1 MRGRALRQT
10 RERRYMATTMI
21 GGLEFIGPI
30 TAERREI
37 LDEASCAF
45 LAGLVDKFAAR
56 RDGLLEARAAWQAR
70 IDAGALPDFR
80 PETKSVRKGD
90 WKVGKLPA
98 DLLDRRVEITGPVD
112 RKMIINALNADV
124 KVFMAD
130 FEDALSP
137 TWDNVIDGHINL
149 RDAVNRTIRYEDPNS
164 GKTYALGPDPA
175 VLIARVRGLHLDEKH
190 VLRNG
195 KPIPGCLM
203 DFALYFF
210 INHERLIKNGSG
222 PYFYVPKL
230 EHYEEARWWN
240 EVFIEAQKHVGLPV
254 GAIKATMLIETLPAV
269 FEMDEILYELKDHAA
284 ALNCGRW
291 DYIFSYI
298 KTLKTHADRM
308 LPDRTAVGMD
318 KPFLDAYSRLLV
330 RICHRRGAL
339 AMGGMSAFLPA
350 KTPDEDAANK
360 EKVRADKQREA
371 DNGHDGSWI
380 AHPALAGVVNKVYSG
395 AFKPGKTNQL
405 EITRNNDGP
414 ITARDLLEPP
424 EGPFSEQG
432 LRNNIRVALQYI
444 EAWLG
449 GLGAVAIYGLM
460 EDAATAEI
468 SRASIWQWI
477 RNGATLSNGQTMTA
491 DYFRKVMAEEIDV
504 VKKEVGAERWESGR
518 FAEAIELL
526 DKLCASDDFDA
537 FLTLEAYRKI

>member
-1 MRGRALRQT
+1 MR
-10 RERRYMATTMI
+10 
-21 GGLEFIGPI
+21 GGLEFVGPI
-30 TAERREI
+30 SDQDTDI
-37 LDEASCAF
+37 IDENICAF
-45 LAGLVDKFAAR
+45 LASLVDEFAER
-56 RDGLLEARAAWQAR
+56 RADLLRARADWQAK

-80 PETKSVRKGD
+80 PESNTVRDGD
-90 WKVGKLPA
+90 WQVGKLPG
-98 DLLDRRVEITGPVD
+98 DLLDRRVEITGPVE

-137 TWDNVIDGHINL
+137 TWRNVIEGQANL
-149 RDAVNRTIRYEDPNS
+149 RDAINRTISYEDPSS
-164 GKTYALGPDPA
+164 GKKYALGDDPA

-203 DFALYFF
+203 DFALYFLH
-210 INHERLIKNGSG
+210 NHKRLMENGSG
-222 PYFYVPKL
+222 PYFYLPKL

-240 EVFIEAQKHVGLPV
+240 EVFIRAQNHVGLPV
-254 GAIKATMLIETLPAV
+254 GTIRVTMLIETLPAV
-269 FEMDEILYELKDHAA
+269 FEMDELLYELKDHAA

-298 KTLKTHADRM
+298 KTLKNHADRM
-308 LPDRTAVGMD
+308 LPDRHAVGMD
-318 KPFLDAYSRLLV
+318 KPFLDAYSRLL
-330 RICHRRGAL
+330 IKTCHRRGAL

-360 EKVRADKQREA
+360 EKVRIDKQREA
-371 DNGHDGSWI
+371 DNGHDGSWV
-380 AHPALAGVVNKVYSG
+380 AHPALAGVVNKVYSD
-395 AFKPGKTNQL
+395 AFRSGKTNQID
-405 EITRNNDGP
+405 ITRDNDGP
-414 ITARDLLEPP
+414 IEAADLLEAPI
-424 EGPFSEQG
+424 GPFSDEG

-477 RNGATLSNGQTMTA
+477 KHGATLSNGQKMTA
-491 DYFRKVMAEEIDV
+491 EYFRKVTKEEIEV
-504 VKKEVGAERWESGR
+504 VKSEVGAERWQSGH
-518 FAEAIELL
+518 FDEALKLL
-526 DKLCASDDFDA
+526 DALCVSEKFDT
-537 FLTLEAYRKI
+537 FLTLDAYQKL

>member
-1 MRGRALRQT
+1 MTALR
-10 RERRYMATTMI
+10 
-21 GGLEFIGPI
+21 GGLEFVGPLSP
-30 TAERREI
+30 EDDEI
-37 LDEASCAF
+37 LSEDACAF
-45 LAGLVDKFAAR
+45 LAGLVDAFAVR
-56 RDGLLEARAAWQAR
+56 RDGLLNARAEWQAK

-80 PETKSVRKGD
+80 EDSKAVRTSDWSVGA
-90 WKVGKLPA
+90 LPA
-98 DLLDRRVEITGPVD
+98 DLLDRRVEITGPVT

-124 KVFMAD
+124 QVFMAD

-137 TWDNVIDGHINL
+137 TWRNVIEGQTNM
-149 RDAVNRTIRYEDPNS
+149 RDAVNRTISFEDPKS
-164 GKTYALGPDPA
+164 GKKYELQDNPA

-203 DFALYFF
+203 DFALYFLH
-210 INHERLIKNGSG
+210 NHEQLRKNGSG

-230 EHYEEARWWN
+230 EHFEEARWWN
-240 EVFIEAQKHVGLPV
+240 DVFVAAQEHA
-254 GAIKATMLIETLPAV
+254 GAPIGTIKATMLIETLPAV
-269 FEMDEILYELKDHAA
+269 FEMDELLYEMRDHAA

-298 KTLKTHADRM
+298 KTLKNHGDRM
-308 LPDRTAVGMD
+308 LPDRHAVGMD
-318 KPFLDAYSRLLV
+318 KPFLDAYSRLLI
-330 RICHRRGAL
+330 RTCHRRGAL

-360 EKVRADKQREA
+360 EKVRIDKQREA
-371 DNGHDGSWI
+371 DNGHDGSWV
-380 AHPALAGVVNKVYSG
+380 AHPALADIVNKVYSG

-405 EITRNNDGP
+405 DISRSADTP
-414 ITARDLLEPP
+414 VTAAHLLETPQ
-424 EGPFSEQG
+424 GPFTEEG
-432 LRNNIRVALQYI
+432 LRNNIRVAVQYI

-477 RNGATLSNGQTMTA
+477 RNGATLSNGEKVTA
-491 DYFRKVMAEEIDV
+491 DFVRKVMTEELDV
-504 VKKEVGAERWESGR
+504 VKEEVGAARWNAGH
-518 FAEAIELL
+518 FDEAAPMLEA
-526 DKLCASDDFDA
+526 LCVSDEFDT
-537 FLTLEAYRKI
+537 FLTLEAYNHI

>member
-1 MRGRALRQT
+1 M
-10 RERRYMATTMI
+10 TTEI
-21 GGLEFIGPI
+21 GGLEFTEPLS
-30 TAERREI
+30 AADLDI
-37 LDEASCAF
+37 LTEDACAYLAS
-45 LAGLVDKFAAR
+45 LVDAFAAR
-56 RDGLLEARAAWQAR
+56 RDALLGARAEWQAK
-70 IDAGALPDFR
+70 IDAGALPAFR
-80 PETKSVRKGD
+80 DDSKAVREGD
-90 WKVGKLPA
+90 WSVAPLPA

-137 TWDNVIDGHINL
+137 TWANVVEGQANL
-149 RDAVNRTIRYEDPNS
+149 RDAVNREIAFADPTS
-164 GKTYALGPDPA
+164 GKKYALGDDPA
-175 VLIARVRGLHLDEKH
+175 VLICRVRGLHLDEKH

-203 DFALYFF
+203 DFALYFLT
-210 INHERLIKNGSG
+210 NQERLLKNGSG
-222 PYFYVPKL
+222 PYFYLPKL
-230 EHYEEARWWN
+230 EHFEEARWWN
-240 EVFIEAQKHVGLPV
+240 EVFVDAETHVGLPV
-254 GAIKATMLIETLPAV
+254 GTIKATCLIETLPGV
-269 FEMDEILYELKDHAA
+269 FEMDEFLYELKDHAA

-298 KTLKTHADRM
+298 KTLKTHGDRM
-308 LPDRTAVGMD
+308 LPDRHAVGMD
-318 KPFLDAYSRLLV
+318 KPFLDAYSRLLI
-330 RICHRRGAL
+330 RTCHRRGAL

-350 KTPDEDAANK
+350 KTPDEDAVNK

-371 DNGHDGSWI
+371 DNGHDGSWV
-380 AHPALAGVVNKVYSG
+380 AHPALAGVVNDVYSN

-405 EITRNNDGP
+405 EVTRDNDGE
-414 ITARDLLEPP
+414 ITAADLLAAP
-424 EGPFSEQG
+424 EGPFTDEG

-477 RNGATLSNGQTMTA
+477 KNGATLSNGETMTA
-491 DYFRKVMAEEIDV
+491 DYFRKVMAEEIEV
-504 VKKEVGAERWESGR
+504 VKNELGDARWDAGHFDDAIALLEHLCTAEE
-518 FAEAIELL
+518 FET
-526 DKLCASDDFDA
+526 
-537 FLTLEAYRKI
+537 FLTLGAYRKI

>member
-1 MRGRALRQT
+1 M
-10 RERRYMATTMI
+10 TTMR
-21 GGLEFIGPI
+21 GGLEF
-30 TAERREI
+30 AEPLSSQDTDI
-37 LDEASCAF
+37 IDEKSCAF
-45 LAGLVDKFAAR
+45 LASLVDEFADR
-56 RDGLLEARAAWQAR
+56 RDFLLKARADWQAK

-80 PETKSVRKGD
+80 SDSETVRDSD
-90 WKVGKLPA
+90 WEVAALPA
-98 DLLDRRVEITGPVD
+98 DLLDRRVEITGPVE

-137 TWDNVIDGHINL
+137 TWRNVIEGQVNL
-149 RDAVNRTIRYEDPNS
+149 RDAVNRTISYEDPNS
-164 GKTYALGPDPA
+164 GKKYQLNDDPA

-203 DFALYFF
+203 DFALYFLH
-210 INHERLIKNGSG
+210 NHKRLSENGSG
-222 PYFYVPKL
+222 PYFYLPKL
-230 EHYEEARWWN
+230 ERYEEARWWN
-240 EVFIEAQKHVGLPV
+240 EVFVRAQTHVGVSV
-254 GAIKATMLIETLPAV
+254 GTIKATMLIETLPAV
-269 FEMDEILYELKDHAA
+269 FEMDEFLFELKDHAA

-298 KTLKTHADRM
+298 KTLKNHPDRM
-308 LPDRTAVGMD
+308 LPDRHAVGMD
-318 KPFLDAYSRLLV
+318 KPFLDAYSRLL
-330 RICHRRGAL
+330 IKTCHRRSAL

-360 EKVRADKQREA
+360 EKVRIDKQREA
-371 DNGHDGSWI
+371 DNGHDGSWV
-380 AHPALAGVVNKVYSG
+380 AHPALAEVVNKVYSD
-395 AFKPGKTNQL
+395 AFRTGKTNQI
-405 EITRNNDGP
+405 EITRDNDGP
-414 ITARDLLEPP
+414 ILAEHLLETPI
-424 EGPFSEQG
+424 GPFTDEG

-477 RNGATLSNGQTMTA
+477 KHGATLSNGQNMTA
-491 DYFRKVMAEEIDV
+491 DYFRKVTSEEVEI
-504 VKKEVGAERWESGR
+504 VKSELGDTRWQSGH
-518 FAEAIELL
+518 FDEALQLL
-526 DKLCASDDFDA
+526 DALCVSEKFDT
-537 FLTLEAYRKI
+537 FLTLDAYRQI

>member
-1 MRGRALRQT
+1 MT
-10 RERRYMATTMI
+10 EKI
-21 GGLEFIGPI
+21 GGLEFTRPI
-30 TAERREI
+30 TSADREI
-37 LDEASCAF
+37 LTEEVCAY
-45 LAGLVDKFAAR
+45 LATLVDAFAPR
-56 RDGLLEARAAWQAR
+56 RDALLQARTDWQAK
-70 IDAGALPDFR
+70 IDGGALPDFR
-80 PETKSVRKGD
+80 ADTKEIRAGD
-90 WKVGKLPA
+90 WKVGALPA
-98 DLLDRRVEITGPVD
+98 ALLDRRVEITGPTD
-112 RKMIINALNADV
+112 RKMVINALNADV

-130 FEDALSP
+130 FEDALAP
-137 TWDNVIDGHINL
+137 TWRNVIEGQTNL
-149 RDAVNRTIRYEDPNS
+149 RDAVNRTIRHEDPTS
-164 GKTYALGPDPA
+164 GKKYALGDDPA

-203 DFALYFF
+203 DFAVYFLT
-210 INHERLIKNGSG
+210 NHEQQRTNGAG

-230 EHYEEARWWN
+230 EHAEEARWWN
-240 EVFIEAQKHVGLPV
+240 DVFVHAQQHAGIPL
-254 GAIKATMLIETLPAV
+254 GTIKATMLIETLPAV
-269 FEMDEILYELKDHAA
+269 FEMDEILFELKDHAA

-298 KTLKTHADRM
+298 KTLKAHPDRM
-308 LPDRTAVGMD
+308 LPDRHAVGMD

-330 RICHRRGAL
+330 KTCHRRGAL

-360 EKVRADKQREA
+360 EKVRQDKQREA

-380 AHPALAGVVNKVYSG
+380 AHPALSDIVNKVYSDAFAPG
-395 AFKPGKTNQL
+395 ATNQL
-405 EITRNNDGP
+405 KVTRDNDAP
-414 ITARDLLEPP
+414 VTAADLLEAP
-424 EGPFSEQG
+424 EGPFTEEG

-477 RNGATLSNGQTMTA
+477 KNGAALSNGKTMTA
-491 DYFRKVMAEEIDV
+491 DYFRTVMLEEIDV
-504 VKKEVGAERWESGR
+504 VKGEVGDERWSSGR
-518 FAEAIELL
+518 FEEASALL
-526 DKLCASDDFDA
+526 ERLCVSDDFET
-537 FLTLEAYRKI
+537 FLTLPAYQKLAD

>member
-1 MRGRALRQT
+1 MTLT
-10 RERRYMATTMI
+10 RS
-21 GGLEFIGPI
+21 GLEFLGEI
-30 TAERREI
+30 TPADEGILTEDACRFVCELVDAFAERRTS
-37 LDEASCAF
+37 L
-45 LAGLVDKFAAR
+45 LAAR
-56 RDGLLEARAAWQAR
+56 KAWQAK
-70 IDAGALPDFR
+70 IDAGGLPDFR
-80 PETKSVRKGD
+80 ADTKSVREGD
-90 WKVGKLPA
+90 WKVGPLPSA
-98 DLLDRRVEITGPVD
+98 LLDRRVEITGPVD

-137 TWDNVIDGHINL
+137 TWRNVIEGHINL
-149 RDAVNRTIRYEDPNS
+149 RDAVNRTISFADPAS
-164 GKTYALGPDPA
+164 GKSYTLKKDPA

-190 VLRNG
+190 VRRNG
-195 KPIPGCLM
+195 KNAPGCLI
-203 DFALYFF
+203 DFGFYLYHNHKALSALG
-210 INHERLIKNGSG
+210 HG

-230 EHYEEARWWN
+230 EHCEEARWWN
-240 EVFIEAQKHVGLPV
+240 DVFVAGQKALGIPV
-254 GAIKATMLIETLPAV
+254 GTIKATMLIETLPAV
-269 FEMDEILYELKDHAA
+269 FEMDEILFELKDHAA

-308 LPDRTAVGMD
+308 LPDRHAVTMD
-318 KPFLDAYSRLLV
+318 KHFLDAYSRLLI
-330 RICHRRGAL
+330 RTCHRRGAL

-350 KTPDEDAANK
+350 KTPEQDAINK

-380 AHPALAGVVNKVYSG
+380 AHPALAEVVNNVYSS

-405 EITRNNDGP
+405 EITRDNDGE
-414 ITARDLLEPP
+414 ITAKDLIEPCK
-424 EGPFSEQG
+424 GPFTEEG
-432 LRNNIRVALQYI
+432 LRANIRVAVQYI

-477 RNGATLSNGQTMTA
+477 RNGAVLENGRKMTPDLFKNALS
-491 DYFRKVMAEEIDV
+491 EELDV
-504 VKKEVGAERWESGR
+504 VKGELGEARWESGR
-518 FAEAIELL
+518 FDEAAALLEDLCLQPDFAE
-526 DKLCASDDFDA
+526 
-537 FLTLEAYRKI
+537 FLTLGAYERL

>member
-1 MRGRALRQT
+1 MREGT
-10 RERRYMATTMI
+10 FMTTTI
-21 GGLEFIGPI
+21 GGLDFIEPI
-30 TAERREI
+30 SSEDREI
-37 LDEASCAF
+37 LTEQACSF
-45 LAGLVDKFAAR
+45 LAELVDRFAAS
-56 RDGLLEARAAWQAR
+56 RDDLLKARVEWQAK
-70 IDAGALPDFR
+70 IDAGALPAFR
-80 PETKSVRKGD
+80 ADSKAVREGD
-90 WKVGKLPA
+90 WKVGALPA
-98 DLLDRRVEITGPVD
+98 DLLDRRVEITGPVT

-137 TWDNVIDGHINL
+137 TWRNIVEGQANI
-149 RDAVNRTIRYEDPNS
+149 RDAVNRTITYKDPKS
-164 GKTYALGPDPA
+164 GKKYDLQDDPA

-203 DFALYFF
+203 DFALYFLH
-210 INHERLIKNGSG
+210 NHEQLRENGSG

-240 EVFIEAQKHVGLPV
+240 DVFVAAQNHVAAPIGT
-254 GAIKATMLIETLPAV
+254 IKATMLIETLPAV
-269 FEMDEILYELKDHAA
+269 FEMDELLYEMKDHAA

-298 KTLKTHADRM
+298 KTLKYHADRM
-308 LPDRTAVGMD
+308 LPDRHAVGMD
-318 KPFLDAYSRLLV
+318 KPFLDAYSRLLI
-330 RICHRRGAL
+330 RTCHRRRAI

-360 EKVRADKQREA
+360 EKVRQDKQREA

-380 AHPALAGVVNKVYSG
+380 AHPALSDVVNKVYSD
-395 AFKPGKTNQL
+395 AFKPGKTNQM
-405 EITRNNDGP
+405 EVTRDNDGP
-414 ITARDLLEPP
+414 ITPAHLLETP
-424 EGPFSEQG
+424 EGPFTDEG
-432 LRNNIRVALQYI
+432 LRNNVRVALQYI

-477 RNGATLSNGQTMTA
+477 KNGAVLDNGETMTA
-491 DYFRKVMAEEIDV
+491 DYFRKVMAEEREV
-504 VKKEVGAERWESGR
+504 VKSEVGDARWNSGHFEEAEK
-518 FAEAIELL
+518 LL
-526 DKLCASDDFDA
+526 DKLCVSDVFDT
-537 FLTLEAYRKI
+537 FLTLDAYERI

>member
-1 MRGRALRQT
+1 MSQERQ
-10 RERRYMATTMI
+10 
-21 GGLEFIGPI
+21 GLTFSQPI
-30 TAERREI
+30 TAADEEI
-37 LDEASCAF
+37 LTDEACKF
-45 LAGLVDKFAAR
+45 LCDLVDEFADR
-56 RDGLLEARAAWQAR
+56 RAALLVARAEWQAK

-80 PETKSVRKGD
+80 ADSAEVRASD
-90 WKVGKLPA
+90 WKVGALPA

-112 RKMIINALNADV
+112 RKMMINALNADV

-137 TWDNVIDGHINL
+137 TWRNVIDGQINM
-149 RDAVNRTIRYEDPNS
+149 RDANRGDIAFEDPKN
-164 GKTYALGPDPA
+164 GKSYALQSDPA

-190 VLRNG
+190 ITRNG
-195 KPIPGCLM
+195 QNIPGALM
-203 DFALYFF
+203 DFGLYFF
-210 INHERLIKNGSG
+210 HNHKTRAANGQG
-222 PYFYVPKL
+222 VYFYVPKL

-240 EVFIEAQKHVGLPV
+240 EVFVYAQKRFDVAVGT
-254 GAIKATMLIETLPAV
+254 IKATMLIETLPAV
-269 FEMDEILYELKDHAA
+269 FEMDEILFELKDHAA

-298 KTLKTHADRM
+298 KTLKKHGDRM
-308 LPDRTAVGMD
+308 LPDRHAVGMD

-330 RICHRRGAL
+330 ATCHKRGAL

-350 KTPDEDAANK
+350 KTPDENAANE
-360 EKVRADKQREA
+360 EKVRIDKQREA

-380 AHPALAGVVNKVYSG
+380 AHPALSGVVNKVYSG
-395 AFKPGKTNQL
+395 TFDGAGTNQL
-405 EITRNNDGP
+405 SMTRAGETV
-414 ITARDLLEPP
+414 TAADLLATP
-424 EGPFSEQG
+424 EGPFTEDG

-477 RNGATLSNGQTMTA
+477 KNGATLANGETMTA
-491 DYFRKVMAEEIDV
+491 DYFNRVMAEEVEV
-504 VKKEVGAERWESGR
+504 VKGEVGDARWTDGHFDDAMALLKDLCLQDE
-518 FAEAIELL
+518 FAE
-526 DKLCASDDFDA
+526 
-537 FLTLEAYRKI
+537 FLTLGAYERI

>member
-1 MRGRALRQT
+1 MAQT
-10 RERRYMATTMI
+10 I
-21 GGLEFIGPI
+21 GGLEFTGQ
-30 TAERREI
+30 
-37 LDEASCAF
+37 
-45 LAGLVDKFAAR
+45 
-56 RDGLLEARAAWQAR
+56 LEAQHLEIIDEKKATFLFELVEKFGQRRSDLLKARAEWQAK

-80 PETKSVRKGD
+80 PETQNVRDGD
-90 WKVGKLPA
+90 WKVGALPA

-137 TWDNVIDGHINL
+137 TWRNVIEGQTNL
-149 RDAVNRTIRYEDPNS
+149 RDAVNRTISFTDEKS
-164 GKTYALGPDPA
+164 GKSYALGDDPA
-175 VLIARVRGLHLDEKH
+175 VLIARVRGLHLDEKN
-190 VLRNG
+190 VLYKG
-195 KPIPGCLM
+195 EPIPGCLM
-203 DFALYFF
+203 DFAFYFLT
-210 INHERLIKNGSG
+210 NQEQLRANGSG

-240 EVFIEAQKHVGLPV
+240 EVFTLAEEHVGIPI
-254 GAIKATMLIETLPAV
+254 GTIKATMLIETLPAV
-269 FEMDEILYELKDHAA
+269 FEMDEILYELRDHAA

-298 KTLKTHADRM
+298 KTLKAHGDRM
-308 LPDRTAVGMD
+308 LPDRHAVGMD

-330 RICHRRGAL
+330 RTCHRRGAL

-360 EKVRADKQREA
+360 EKVRVDKQREA

-380 AHPALAGVVNKVYSG
+380 AHPALSDVVNTVYSG
-395 AFKPGKTNQL
+395 AFQASDTNQL
-405 EITRNNDGP
+405 NVTRDNDGA
-414 ITARDLLEPP
+414 IVAADLLAAP
-424 EGPFSEQG
+424 EGPFTDGG

-477 RNGATLSNGQTMTA
+477 KNGATLDNGETMTA
-491 DYFRKVMAEEIDV
+491 DYFRKVLAEEIEV
-504 VKKEVGAERWESGR
+504 VKSEVGEDRWNGGH
-518 FAEAIELL
+518 FAEAEKLL
-526 DKLCASDDFDA
+526 DALCVSEDFDT

>member
-1 MRGRALRQT
+1 MTKRA
-10 RERRYMATTMI
+10 
-21 GGLEFIGPI
+21 GLEFIGEA
-30 TAERREI
+30 TDHDEEI
-37 LDEASCAF
+37 LTPQACAF
-45 LAGLVDKFAAR
+45 LAELVKEFAPR
-56 RDGLLEARAAWQAR
+56 RAALLEARKIFQSK

-80 PETKSVRKGD
+80 PETKSVRESD
-90 WKVGKLPA
+90 WRIAPLPA

-137 TWDNVIDGHINL
+137 TWPNIIEGQANL
-149 RDAVNRTIRYEDPNS
+149 RDAVRRTIAFTDPAS
-164 GKTYALGPDPA
+164 GKSYALKDDPA

-190 VLRNG
+190 VLDEG
-195 KPIPGCLM
+195 VPIPGALF
-203 DFALYFF
+203 DFALYLFH
-210 INHERLIKNGSG
+210 NHQALKALGTG

-240 EVFIEAQKHVGLPV
+240 DVFVAGQQRLGIPV
-254 GAIKATMLIETLPAV
+254 GTIKATMLIETLPAV
-269 FEMDEILYELKDHAA
+269 FEMDEILFELKDHAA

-298 KTLKTHADRM
+298 KTLRAHKDRM
-308 LPDRTAVGMD
+308 LPDRHSVGMD
-318 KPFLDAYSRLLV
+318 KPFLDAYSRLLI
-330 RICHRRGAL
+330 RTCHRRGAL

-350 KTPDEDAANK
+350 KTQEQDLINK

-380 AHPALAGVVNKVYSG
+380 AHPALAGVVNEVYSK

-405 EITRNNDGP
+405 DVTRDNDGV
-414 ITARDLLEPP
+414 ISAADLLEAP
-424 EGPFSEQG
+424 EGPFTEEG
-432 LRNNIRVALQYI
+432 LRTNIRVAVQYI

-477 RNGATLSNGQTMTA
+477 KNGAVLSNGETMTPA
-491 DYFRKVMAEEIDV
+491 LFKKALAEELDV
-504 VKKEVGAERWESGR
+504 VKSEVGEPRWNAGR
-518 FAEAIELL
+518 FGEAAAILER
-526 DKLCASDDFDA
+526 LCLQDEFEA
-537 FLTLEAYRKI
+537 FLTLSAYERLA

>member
-1 MRGRALRQT
+1 MR
-10 RERRYMATTMI
+10 
-21 GGLEFIGPI
+21 GGLEFTGPLSDQDTDI
-30 TAERREI
+30 I
-37 LDEASCAF
+37 DEKSCAF
-45 LAGLVDKFAAR
+45 LALLVDEFAGK
-56 RDGLLEARAAWQAR
+56 RDRLLEARADWQAK

-80 PETKSVRKGD
+80 SDSKSVRDGD
-90 WKVGKLPA
+90 WKVGDLPV
-98 DLLDRRVEITGPVD
+98 DLLDRRVEITGPVE

-137 TWDNVIDGHINL
+137 TWRNIIEGQANL
-149 RDAVNRTIRYEDPNS
+149 RDAVNGEINYEDPKS
-164 GKTYALGPDPA
+164 GKKYQLGDDPA

-203 DFALYFF
+203 DFALYFLR
-210 INHERLIKNGSG
+210 NHKRLTENNTG
-222 PYFYVPKL
+222 PYFYLPKL
-230 EHYEEARWWN
+230 EHFEEARWWN
-240 EVFIEAQKHVGLPV
+240 DVFVLAQSEAGVSVGT
-254 GAIKATMLIETLPAV
+254 IKATMLIETLPAV
-269 FEMDEILYELKDHAA
+269 FEMDEFLFELKDHAA

-298 KTLKTHADRM
+298 KTLKNHPDRM
-308 LPDRTAVGMD
+308 LPDRHAVGMD
-318 KPFLDAYSRLLV
+318 KPFLDAYSRLL
-330 RICHRRGAL
+330 IKTCHRRGAL

-360 EKVRADKQREA
+360 EKVRIDKQREA
-371 DNGHDGSWI
+371 DNGHDGSWV
-380 AHPALAGVVNKVYSG
+380 AHPALAEVVNKVYSDAFRSG
-395 AFKPGKTNQL
+395 ATNQI
-405 EITRNNDGP
+405 EITRDNDGS
-414 ITARDLLEPP
+414 ILAEHLLETPI
-424 EGPFSEQG
+424 GPFTDEG

-477 RNGATLSNGQTMTA
+477 NHGAILSNGQKMTA
-491 DYFRKVMAEEIDV
+491 EHFRQVTKEEVEV
-504 VKKEVGAERWESGR
+504 VRSEVGDERWQSGH
-518 FAEAIELL
+518 FKEALDLL
-526 DKLCASDDFDA
+526 DTLCVSENFDT
-537 FLTLEAYRKI
+537 FLTLDAYEKL